1 MKALLFKEIK
11 SFYSSLLG
19 YIVISAFLAAN
30 GVLLWILPD
39 ANVFDYGY
47 ASLDVFFVNAPYL
60 FLLLIPAIT
69 MRSFA
74 EEKKSGTIELLLTRP
89 LTETQIIL
97 AKFFASL
104 TLVIFSLLP
113 TLIYVVS
120 LYQLTN
126 PVGNV
131 DLGSIWGSYLGLF
144 FLASV
149 YVAIGLF
156 ASAIT
161 DNQIISF
168 ITAISICV
176 FVTFGLNELSKVHT
190 FEFIDLLIQNLGL
203 LAHYNSM
210 SRGVLDSRDAIYF
223 ISISAIFILLTRLVL
238 QSRKW

>member
-19 YIVISAFLAAN
+19 YIVIAVFLAAN

-47 ASLDVFFVNAPYL
+47 ASIDIFFVNAPYL

-104 TLVIFSLLP
+104 TLVILSLLP

-120 LYQLTN
+120 LYNLTN

-131 DLGSIWGSYLGLF
+131 DLGSIWGSYLGLL

-156 ASAIT
+156 ASSIT

-176 FVTFGLNELSKVHT
+176 FATFGLNELSKVNT
-190 FEFIDLLIQNLGL
+190 LEIFDLLIQNLGL

-223 ISISAIFILLTRLVL
+223 ISASAVFILMTRLVL